1 MANNKNPRLSYPPD
15 LRQEKPLRPTPLHK
29 LLSNAAAKH
38 PGRIALE
45 FMGTNCT
52 YAQLEAH
59 TTRLAAGLQRLGVG
73 PGTRVGLCLPNCPA
87 AVASYHAVIRLGG
100 VVVNLNP
107 LYTVD
112 ELTALLK
119 DSGATIVITTNLS
132 VMAPKLLPHVGK
144 QLRNL
149 IVTDFPAHLPWHLG
163 TLFRLFKRAD
173 LTPIPYGKAILRYE
187 DLAATQGQPKPVTI
201 KPTQLAVLQ
210 YTGGTTGLP
219 KAAMLS
225 HGALAA
231 NVEQIRLWLG
241 ETPPQ
246 GDAHLALLPLFHC
259 FAMTACMNLALANA
273 SRILLLPK
281 LDMNLLLKTIRNG
294 KPTLLPGVPTLFA
307 ALANNPK
314 VKPEWFASIRY
325 GVSGGAPLPA
335 EVKQRFEKLSGC
347 RLMEGYGLSEASPV
361 LACNP
366 RHGKGRDGSAGL
378 ALPGTSIVA
387 HSLEK
392 PHRPLKP
399 GQTGEIWAK
408 GPQLMDGYLNRKK
421 DTAECMVKGWL
432 RTGDV
437 GHVGEDGY
445 LYITDRLK
453 EMIIVHG
460 YKVYPRHVEDA
471 FYKHPAVHAVAV
483 IGLPHP
489 VKGEAPKAYIQLKD
503 GANATGDELMAFAK
517 QHLSPHE
524 RPFAV
529 ELRSTLPRTQVGKL
543 SKKDLLAE
551 ERAKQKQ

>member
-1 MANNKNPRLSYPPD
+1 MPKPINPRDSYPPD
-15 LRQEKPLRPTPLHK
+15 LRTEQPLKPTALTK

-38 PGRIALE
+38 PTRTALE
-45 FMGTNCT
+45 FMGTTCT
-52 YAQLEAH
+52 YAELETH
-59 TTRLAAGLQRLGVG
+59 TATLAASLQKLGVG
-73 PGTRVGLCLPNCPA
+73 PGVKVGLCLPNCPP
-87 AVASYHAVIRLGG
+87 AVAAYHAVLRVGG

-107 LYTVD
+107 LYTEK
-112 ELTALLK
+112 ELSDLLA

-144 QLRNL
+144 KLRKL
-149 IVTDFPAHLPWHLG
+149 VVVDFPHWLPWHLS

-173 LTPIPYGKAILRYE
+173 LTPIPYGTHIIPYE
-187 DLAATQGQPKPVTI
+187 TLIAQPATPKPVTI

-225 HGALAA
+225 HRALAA

-273 SRILLLPK
+273 ARILLIPK
-281 LDMNLLLKTIRNG
+281 LDMDLLLKTIRVG

-314 VKPEWFASIRY
+314 AKPEWFKSIRY
-325 GVSGGAPLPA
+325 GVSGGAPLPP
-335 EVKQRFEKLSGC
+335 EVKKRFEKLAGC

-361 LACNP
+361 IACNP
-366 RHGKGRDGSAGL
+366 RHGEGRPGSAGL
-378 ALPGTSIVA
+378 VLPATTIEVRSI
-387 HSLEK
+387 EK
-392 PHRPLKP
+392 PHRKLK
-399 GQTGEIWAK
+399 TGETGELWAK
-408 GPQLMDGYLNRKK
+408 GPQLMDGYHNRKK
-421 DTAECMVKGWL
+421 DTADCIVGGWL
-432 RTGDV
+432 RTGDL

-445 LYITDRLK
+445 VYITDRLK

-460 YKVYPRHVEDA
+460 YKVYPRHLEDM
-471 FYKHPAVHAVAV
+471 FYTHPAVAAVAV
-483 IGLPHP
+483 IGLPHA
-489 VKGEAPKAYIQLKD
+489 VKGEAPKAFIQLKD
-503 GANATGDELMAFAK
+503 GANATGEELMAFAK

-529 ELRSTLPRTQVGKL
+529 ELRLTLPRTQVGKL

-551 ERAKQKQ
+551 ERAKNKA